1 MRDKSPDKF
10 LLVLFVI
17 GGIAIMILTWVQPMS
32 LVEKVFAT
40 LVAVTALGGMLV
52 RAMLPRPVA
61 TKTGVEKIN
70 IKQVKLQG
78 GSGNEESMDGRE

>member
-17 GGIAIMILTWVQPMS
+17 GGITIMILTWVQPMS
-32 LVEKVFAT
+32 LAEKVFAT
-40 LVAVTALGGMLV
+40 LVAVTAPGGMLV
-52 RAMLPRPVA
+52 RAMFPRPVA

-70 IKQVKLQG
+70 IKRVKL
-78 GSGNEESMDGRE
+78 